1 MVRPASAGLEVFNRH
16 QLRDE
21 QMTARLIMD
30 PNPSVLNEEAPI
42 REAVKI
48 IMEHRYRNIPI
59 VDDRGCYLGVFG
71 VNCLL
76 RFVLPKAVL
85 LEGGLTTVPFINDTL
100 ADLRRRLA
108 EKEDQPVSSCVS
120 GDSAIVEPDTPLV
133 ETLLILYRTRN
144 SVAVVDPNDGCL
156 VGMISYWD
164 AGEKIMQQEV

>member
-1 MVRPASAGLEVFNRH
+1 
-16 QLRDE
+16 
-21 QMTARLIMD
+21 MTARLIMD

-42 REAVKI
+42 RDAIKI
-48 IMEHRYRNIPI
+48 IMAHRYRNIPV
-59 VDDRGCYLGVFG
+59 VDDSGLYQGVFG

-85 LEGGLTTVPFINDTL
+85 LERGLTSVPFVHDTL
-100 ADLRRRLA
+100 VDLRRRLA

-120 GDSAIVEPDTPLV
+120 DDSAVVGPDTPLV

-144 SVAVVDPNDGCL
+144 SVAVVDPDDSCL

-164 AGEKIMQQEV
+164 AGEKILQQEI